1 MPPAPSTTESP
12 ELKVLP
18 AYKIRTMA
26 GDLEAAKNRTQ
37 PAAIPITIEPPKE
50 PEKKESA
57 KEEKKLI
64 LEESKKISAI
74 KPSFP
79 KISFKKYGD
88 SEKAGKKEEK
98 TGFFGLFKKKEKVEI
113 TPDES
118 PKIRIWPSPVPI
130 KGEIK
135 PSDKPL
141 IPPRPLMPLK
151 PQPFSSPINRP
162 IIPSQQK
169 MEPQQQTTYSPP
181 PTGLPTMPVPPQAP
195 QMRPLTP
202 PPPMRP
208 MPERM
213 TRPPAPPIPQMQKL
227 PQIPQRV
234 NIPPAQ
240 ISGLP
245 PMEQMKPKKGKKM
258 IAIVAISAVILTF
271 IAGEIWWFF
280 LRETP
285 PAVPQTSE
293 VLPPPQAVQP
303 LLPEGAAEPIT
314 PVQTAPELPSSI
326 LSYSR
331 TETIGAESLSDL
343 SGIVSA
349 DEFVR
354 FVVQS
359 PAQTAGETSVE
370 TPESANPYADISAVA
385 KMLKLKIPVSV
396 SREFSGDFDV
406 FAFGGNS
413 FDQDEC
419 AKAKKTAASCSG
431 PRLGLALKV
440 SDPAK
445 IRSAVRIWEKT
456 MVSDLKSLILST
468 IGGSATANFQTG
480 TYEGKTIRYKN
491 MPINTITVEYALSD
505 DILIIT
511 TSKSAIFKAIDS
523 LPAKSI
529 QESAPETEPA
539 Q

>member
-1 MPPAPSTTESP
+1 MLRASDLKEEMPPAPSTTESP
-12 ELKVLP
+12 ESKVLP
-18 AYKIRTMA
+18 TYRIRTMA
-26 GDLEAAKNRTQ
+26 GDLEAAKNRIQ
-37 PAAIPITIEPPKE
+37 PSAIQITITPQKE
-50 PEKKESA
+50 PEKKGFV
-57 KEEKKLI
+57 KEEKNLI

-79 KISFKKYGD
+79 KISFKKQEYTEEIDG
-88 SEKAGKKEEK
+88 KEEK
-98 TGFFGLFKKKEKVEI
+98 SGFFDIFKKKEKIEI

-118 PKIRIWPSPVPI
+118 PQIRIYPSPTIPI

-141 IPPRPLMPLK
+141 IPPRPLTPLK
-151 PQPFSSPINRP
+151 PQPFSSPISKP

-181 PTGLPTMPVPPQAP
+181 PPPGLPTMP
-195 QMRPLTP
+195 MRPLTP
-202 PPPMRP
+202 PPSPRP
-208 MPERM
+208 MPDRIA
-213 TRPPAPPIPQMQKL
+213 RPPAPPIPQMQKL
-227 PQIPQRV
+227 PSLPQRA
-234 NIPPAQ
+234 NIP
-240 ISGLP
+240 SLP
-245 PMEQMKPKKGKKM
+245 PIEQMKPKKGKM
-258 IAIVAISAVILTF
+258 IAIVAISAIILTF

-280 LRETP
+280 LRGTP
-285 PAVPQTSE
+285 TTPQTTSE

-303 LLPEGAAEPIT
+303 LLPEGTMEPAT
-314 PVQTAPELPSSI
+314 PVKTESELPAAV
-326 LSYSR
+326 LSYAR
-331 TETIGAESLSDL
+331 TEIIGAESLSDL
-343 SGIVSA
+343 SGIISA

-359 PAQTAGETSVE
+359 PAQAADETSVNV
-370 TPESANPYADISAVA
+370 PESASQYADISAVA

-419 AKAKKTAASCSG
+419 AKAKNTAETCYG
-431 PRLGLALKV
+431 PRIGLAIMVL
-440 SDPAK
+440 DPKKAS
-445 IRSAVRIWEKT
+445 SALRIWEKT
-456 MVSDLKSLILST
+456 MSSDLKPLILAKA
-468 IGGSATANFQTG
+468 GGSATANFQTG
-480 TYEGKTIRYKN
+480 TYQSQSIRYKN

-511 TSKSAIFKAIDS
+511 TSKSAILKAIDS
-523 LPAKSI
+523 LPAQSI
-529 QESAPETEPA
+529 QETTPATEPA